1 MIAGLPLGVS
11 TFSYIYTH
19 SALDSMLHLADLGFR
34 DFELVIIPPHI
45 WPSELDPAMRRDIP
59 RRLSER
65 GLAIRSFC
73 FPLDDNNL
81 NSVLPEVR
89 RTTLDMY
96 AQVIDLAG
104 EWRVPYVLL
113 LPGIAHPFFAPPFE
127 WRLDWLAEAIREL
140 APRAASA
147 GVQLLIE
154 NVPAT
159 FLPRSDD
166 LMKAIDYAGED
177 SIGINLDIANA
188 RTAREDPADAI
199 RRVKD
204 RLKLVHLAD
213 NDLTR
218 HRKEAIGRGD
228 LDFAPVAEALREI
241 DYRGFSM
248 LEVITRD
255 RPDEGIRESR
265 EILAQWGWDGSGA
278 A

>member
-1 MIAGLPLGVS
+1 MAGLPLGVS

-19 SALDSMLHLADLGFR
+19 SALDGMLHLADLGFR

-45 WPSELDPAMRRDIP
+45 WPSELDAAERREIP
-59 RRLSER
+59 RRLAER

-89 RTTLDMY
+89 RSTLDMY

-113 LPGIAHPFFAPPFE
+113 LPGISHPFFAPPFE
-127 WRLDWLAEAIREL
+127 WRMDWLAEAIRDL
-140 APRAASA
+140 APRAAGA

-177 SIGINLDIANA
+177 GIGINLDIANA
-188 RTAREDPADAI
+188 RTAREDPADAV
-199 RRVKD
+199 RRIKD

-228 LDFAPVAEALREI
+228 LDFAPVADALREI
-241 DYRGFSM
+241 GYGGYSM
-248 LEVITRD
+248 LEVITKD

-265 EILAQWGWDGSGA
+265 DILARWGWVGA
-278 A
+278 QTV